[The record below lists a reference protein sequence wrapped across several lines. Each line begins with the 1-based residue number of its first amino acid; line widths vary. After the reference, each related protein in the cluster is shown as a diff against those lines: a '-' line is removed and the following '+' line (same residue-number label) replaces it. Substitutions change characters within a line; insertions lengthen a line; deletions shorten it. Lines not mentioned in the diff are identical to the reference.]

1 MKVVVQKFG
10 GGCVEPEN
18 QDLTAERIMEA
29 KDADLM
35 PVVVIS
41 AMGRRGNPYSS
52 ADLYDLARN
61 ISPRIEPRELDLL
74 MSCGEII
81 STARMAHLLHSKG
94 YDTVALTGGQA
105 GLITDAY
112 YSHARILEIQP
123 DYILRALDEGK
134 MVFVAGFQG
143 VTARHAITTLGEGG
157 SDYTAVALAVMLQET
172 PRSPIGEEIDI
183 VPLHIY
189 KQVDGV
195 MTANPKLFEG
205 ASTKPRNIPTLSYE
219 EMVVMSSLGA
229 DVVQQKAAQM
239 AHKHHLP
246 VQVRNYEHAGGAFT
260 DISRTVARSH
270 QREVTGVAD
279 MGPLR
284 VFVVHDNDP
293 RAGKRLAEV
302 LDRERL
308 NFCTLPTEDEGF
320 HVAVKPEKYRDV
332 QGVIAHILRD
342 REIPFDFVDEEF
354 GLVSMVGEGMSGSL
368 DTLRAQAL
376 DTLNSG
382 GIEAEVVLEETM
394 SLSFLVPEDH
404 RRDAVLR
411 LHQRF
416 IDEAPATGKAEK

>member
-1 MKVVVQKFG
+1 MKVAVQKFG

-18 QDLTAERIMEA
+18 EHLTAERIMEA

-41 AMGRRGNPYSS
+41 AMGRKGNPYSS
-52 ADLYDLARN
+52 PDLYELAYR

-112 YSHARILEIQP
+112 YNHARIIEIQAE
-123 DYILRALDEGK
+123 YILRALDSGK

-143 VTARHAITTLGEGG
+143 VTAHHAITTLGEGG
-157 SDYTAVALAVMLQET
+157 SDYTAVALAVMLQQT

-183 VPLHIY
+183 APLHIY

-205 ASTKPRNIPTLSYE
+205 AATKPRNIPTLSYE
-219 EMVVMSSLGA
+219 EMVVMSRLGA
-229 DVVQQKAAQM
+229 DVVQDKAAQM

-246 VQVRNYEHAGGAFT
+246 VQVRNYEHEGGAFT
-260 DISRTVARSH
+260 DISRSVARSH

-284 VFVVHDNDP
+284 VFVVHDSDP
-293 RAGKRLAEV
+293 RAGKRVAEF
-302 LDRERL
+302 LERDRF
-308 NFCTLPTEDEGF
+308 NFYTLPIEDEGF
-320 HVAVKPEKYRDV
+320 QVAVKPEKYRDV
-332 QGVIAHILRD
+332 RGMIAHIFRD
-342 REIPFDFVDEEF
+342 REIPFDFVSEEF
-354 GLVSMVGEGMSGSL
+354 GLVSMVGEGMSGRL
-368 DTLRAQAL
+368 EALRAQAL
-376 DTLNSG
+376 ETLRG
-382 GIEAEVVLEETM
+382 GSIEVEVVLEESM
-394 SLSFLVPEDH
+394 SLSFLVPEGQ
-404 RRDAVLR
+404 RRDAVFG

-416 IDEAPATGKAEK
+416 IEEAPAPGKPGE